1 MIPMPATPPNSVA
14 SSASPQ
20 GCIDSQVGARAVPSR
35 SAQEHSR
42 VLGEPEGP
50 RAVGVAAI
58 RDGSRSDVLSAAPT
72 SSSLVA
78 KLLDMFASPGEV
90 FDEVIAAR
98 PRFANWFVPT
108 VLVALA
114 SLFLL
119 RASSNES
126 VSVTNTSLAVE
137 AQPTTPDSAA
147 VQAEPGSVDWQRL
160 SVLATCGGAV
170 AGTFWSAFLLW
181 FIGRAFLRTRFSYL
195 KTVEVVALA
204 GIIVALGTI
213 VTALLIGISGDPAT
227 RPALSF
233 FVRHLPSTNHVRL
246 ILDTFNFFH
255 LWTITVLAT
264 GLSRL
269 SGVSFKES
277 AFWVFGYWFV
287 ARVALILLA

>member
-1 MIPMPATPPNSVA
+1 MIPMPATPPNS
-14 SSASPQ
+14 S
-20 GCIDSQVGARAVPSR
+20 AVP
-35 SAQEHSR
+35 A
-42 VLGEPEGP
+42 
-50 RAVGVAAI
+50 
-58 RDGSRSDVLSAAPT
+58 

-78 KLLDMFASPGEV
+78 KLIDMFASPSEV
-90 FDEVIAAR
+90 FDEVVAAP
-98 PRFANWFVPT
+98 PRFANWLVPT
-108 VLVALA
+108 LLVALA

-119 RASSNES
+119 HASSNES
-126 VSVTNTSLAVE
+126 VSITTASQVVE
-137 AQPTTPDSAA
+137 VQSTTLDSAA
-147 VQAEPGSVDWQRL
+147 VQAEPSSVDSQRL
-160 SVLATCGGAV
+160 SALATCAGAF

-204 GIIVALGTI
+204 GSIIALGAI
-213 VTALLIGISGDPAT
+213 VTALLIRISGDPAT

-233 FVRHLPSTNHVRL
+233 FVRRLPSTDHVRL

-287 ARVALILLA
+287 ARLALILLA

>member
-1 MIPMPATPPNSVA
+1 MIPMPATSSISSTVPA
-14 SSASPQ
+14 S
-20 GCIDSQVGARAVPSR
+20 
-35 SAQEHSR
+35 
-42 VLGEPEGP
+42 
-50 RAVGVAAI
+50 
-58 RDGSRSDVLSAAPT
+58 T
-72 SSSLVA
+72 SLVA
-78 KLLDMFASPGEV
+78 KLIDMFASPSEV
-90 FDEVIAAR
+90 FDEVVAAP
-98 PRFANWFVPT
+98 PRFANWLVPT

-119 RASSNES
+119 RASSNEG
-126 VSVTNTSLAVE
+126 VSVTTTPQAVE

-147 VQAEPGSVDWQRL
+147 VQAEPSSVDAQRL
-160 SVLATCGGAV
+160 SVLATCGGAF

-195 KTVEVVALA
+195 KTLEVVALA
-204 GIIVALGTI
+204 GIIVALGAI

-233 FVRHLPSTNHVRL
+233 FVRRLPSTDHVRL

-255 LWTITVLAT
+255 LWTITVLAI

-287 ARVALILLA
+287 ARLALIILT

>member
-1 MIPMPATPPNSVA
+1 MIPMPATPSSSSAVAA
-14 SSASPQ
+14 SSSP
-20 GCIDSQVGARAVPSR
+20 A
-35 SAQEHSR
+35 
-42 VLGEPEGP
+42 
-50 RAVGVAAI
+50 
-58 RDGSRSDVLSAAPT
+58 
-72 SSSLVA
+72 A
-78 KLLDMFASPGEV
+78 KLIDMFASPSEV
-90 FDEVIAAR
+90 FDEVVAAP

-119 RASSNES
+119 RASSNEG
-126 VSVTNTSLAVE
+126 VSVTTTPQAVE
-137 AQPTTPDSAA
+137 AQPAAPDSAA
-147 VQAEPGSVDWQRL
+147 VQAEPGSVDSQRL
-160 SVLATCGGAV
+160 SALATCGGAF

-204 GIIVALGTI
+204 GIIVALGAI

-233 FVRHLPSTNHVRL
+233 FARHLPATNPVRL
-246 ILDTFNFFH
+246 ILDLLNFFH
-255 LWTITVLAT
+255 LWTITVLAI

-287 ARVALILLA
+287 ARLALIILA

>member
-1 MIPMPATPPNSVA
+1 MIPMPATSSISSTVPA
-14 SSASPQ
+14 S
-20 GCIDSQVGARAVPSR
+20 
-35 SAQEHSR
+35 
-42 VLGEPEGP
+42 
-50 RAVGVAAI
+50 
-58 RDGSRSDVLSAAPT
+58 T
-72 SSSLVA
+72 SLVA
-78 KLLDMFASPGEV
+78 KLIDMFASPSEV
-90 FDEVIAAR
+90 FDEVVAAP
-98 PRFANWFVPT
+98 PRFANWLVPT

-119 RASSNES
+119 RASSNEGAS
-126 VSVTNTSLAVE
+126 AVTTSQAVE

-147 VQAEPGSVDWQRL
+147 VQAEPSSVDAQRL
-160 SVLATCGGAV
+160 SVLATCGGAF

-195 KTVEVVALA
+195 KTLEVVALA
-204 GIIVALGTI
+204 GIIVALGAI

-233 FVRHLPSTNHVRL
+233 FVRRLPSTDHVRL

-255 LWTITVLAT
+255 LWTITVLAI

-287 ARVALILLA
+287 ARLALIILT

>member
-1 MIPMPATPPNSVA
+1 MIPMPATSSISSTVPA
-14 SSASPQ
+14 S
-20 GCIDSQVGARAVPSR
+20 
-35 SAQEHSR
+35 
-42 VLGEPEGP
+42 
-50 RAVGVAAI
+50 
-58 RDGSRSDVLSAAPT
+58 T
-72 SSSLVA
+72 SLVA
-78 KLLDMFASPGEV
+78 KLIDMFASPSEV
-90 FDEVIAAR
+90 FDEVVAAP
-98 PRFANWFVPT
+98 PRFANWLVPT

-119 RASSNES
+119 RASSNEGAS
-126 VSVTNTSLAVE
+126 AVTTSQAVE

-147 VQAEPGSVDWQRL
+147 VQAEPSSVDAQRL
-160 SVLATCGGAV
+160 SVLATCGGAF

-195 KTVEVVALA
+195 KTLEVVALA
-204 GIIVALGTI
+204 GSVVALGTI

-233 FVRHLPSTNHVRL
+233 FVRRLPSTDHVRL

-255 LWTITVLAT
+255 LWTITVLAI

-287 ARVALILLA
+287 ARLALIILS